1 MSEWNKD
8 FPRTMHLA
16 YICKKCHTYDT
27 VNVTYVFKNILTPEE
42 LHINEHTINYACPI
56 CKDYT
61 RHYMVDADIA
71 KSVSIMNKLG
81 YKTIFSCQGHC
92 KTEFLETPYPRY
104 HSSLSDPYIF
114 IKGKKKPDPKLIE
127 ALIKAGFKQWTAG
140 QYKTFR
146 KIDITKVDDVIDLL
160 NSGVFSFHYG
170 YKSIDAKVK
179 GIYKKSNIDEH
190 IIDSEMNEYIKSINK
205 KLSDTLEKYY
215 ISHKE
220 DK

>member
-1 MSEWNKD
+1 MNSSIK
-8 FPRTMHLA
+8 RLA
-16 YICKKCHTYDT
+16 YICNKCHIYDK
-27 VNVTYVFKNILTPEE
+27 VNVIFDFQNTDTPEDIFINE
-42 LHINEHTINYACPI
+42 NHINYICPI

-92 KTEFLETPYPRY
+92 DTEFLETPYPHY

-114 IKGKKKPDPKLIE
+114 VKGKKKLDSKLIE
-127 ALIKAGFKQWTAG
+127 ALIKAGFKHWTVG

-170 YKSIDAKVK
+170 HKSMDAKVK
-179 GIYKKSNIDEH
+179 SIYKKSNIDEH